1 MLVFIF
7 LIPQIIKQTIKKKH
21 IPIKDIKLH
30 SKFAS
35 GLLEHMPIANKEYGQ
50 YKPKPAALIPNPITP
65 HKRPIPIGIA
75 KLLISKDSIN

>member
-21 IPIKDIKLH
+21 IPIKDTKLH

-35 GLLEHMPIANKEYGQ
+35 GLLERMPIANKEYG
-50 YKPKPAALIPNPITP
+50 
-65 HKRPIPIGIA
+65 
-75 KLLISKDSIN
+75 LLKFDTKDLSEATKMLKDLAGEILNRK